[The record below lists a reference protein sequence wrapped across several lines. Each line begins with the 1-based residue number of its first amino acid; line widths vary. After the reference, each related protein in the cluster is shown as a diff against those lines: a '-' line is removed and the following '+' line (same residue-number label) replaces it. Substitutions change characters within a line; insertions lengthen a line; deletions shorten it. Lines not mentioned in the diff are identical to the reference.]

1 MITGIQIKFA
11 IFLDDSVGKTES
23 GSEHGKDRILRKFE
37 LRRGDVVRVWPRP
50 EVLGAEKPVSK
61 QRCQDLV
68 TYGMLTEKR
77 GKNQRGQESL
87 HDYLSWQACRGRGED
102 SQR

>member
-23 GSEHGKDRILRKFE
+23 RSENGKDRILQKFE
-37 LRRGDVVRVWPRP
+37 LRYGDVVRVWPRP

-61 QRCQDLV
+61 QRRQDLV
-68 TYGMLTEKR
+68 TYGMLTVRKKR
-77 GKNQRGQESL
+77 
-87 HDYLSWQACRGRGED
+87 
-102 SQR
+102 